1 MGIQFLRACLSDSLK
16 MIKIKLL
23 ENDTLRKDLEKIHW
37 DWFSERAK
45 TTCSW
50 DKSLTYKD
58 FIKNNIIYA
67 TATELNGLTN
77 SQKDDLFDRRL
88 QELIVGPDDIKQKG
102 LNFFYRWIIL
112 NGKMQKYPKQ
122 KGVALLQDQED
133 YNKKI
138 DHLKIAFGY
147 DDFCTPKESR
157 GWYKEFKQK
166 YKCDWSAEIFCDK
179 LNIDVCPYCNR
190 EYTFLAELFNGLRK
204 RLSEI
209 DHFFP
214 QSIYPYFSCYLYNF
228 IPSCLLCNH
237 GKKEK
242 VKGIV
247 YPYENE
253 FGNRAKFNVKLKNGG
268 TISLPC
274 DTNDVQVQLKLKGSR
289 FVRRKIQKS
298 DKMFCISAIYNEHK
312 TEINDL
318 LRRYYHYG
326 ANKSKDLYRLFNF
339 GGIVQNGEI
348 PKYFRDI
355 LLGIP
360 LDVGEKQY
368 PLRKFKEDVIEQ
380 FDETYKEMKK

>member
-1 MGIQFLRACLSDSLK
+1 MGIQFLRACLSDGLK

-45 TTCSW
+45 TKCSW
-50 DKSLTYKD
+50 DNSLTYKD
-58 FIKNNIIYA
+58 FIKDNIIYA
-67 TATELNGLTN
+67 SSAELNGLTV
-77 SQKDDLFDRRL
+77 SQKNDLFNQRL
-88 QELIVGPDDIKQKG
+88 KELIVGPDDIKQKG

-112 NGKMQKYPKQ
+112 NGKMQKYPERKGTTLTRTQ
-122 KGVALLQDQED
+122 KA

-138 DHLKIAFGY
+138 DRLKIAFGY
-147 DDFCTPKESR
+147 NDFCTPKESR
-157 GWYKEFKQK
+157 KWYKEFKK
-166 YKCDWSAEIFCDK
+166 NYKSGWSAEIFCDK

-190 EYTFLAELFNGLRK
+190 EYTFLAELFNGSKK

-209 DHFFP
+209 DHFYP

-237 GKKEK
+237 GKKEQT
-242 VKGIV
+242 KGIV
-247 YPYENE
+247 YPYEEE
-253 FGNRAKFNVKLKNGG
+253 FGNFAKFNVKLKVGG
-268 TISLPC
+268 QIYLPVKAG
-274 DTNDVQVQLKLKGSR
+274 DVQVRLNVKGSR
-289 FVRRKIQKS
+289 FTRRKIKKA
-298 DKMFCISAIYNEHK
+298 DKMFCLTSIYNEHK

-326 ANKSKDLYRLFNF
+326 ANKSKDLYRFFDF
-339 GGIVQNGEI
+339 GGIAQNGEI

-360 LDVGEKQY
+360 LNVGEKQY
-368 PLRKFKEDVIEQ
+368 PLRKFKEDVIDQ
-380 FDETYKEMKK
+380 FDETYKKMKK